1 MSEIFPSA
9 AIIFALLAGAGI
21 VPYFIQRVFIGVNIY
36 LIFLSFC
43 SFFLIQTTQPRKVD
57 RDFFFTK
64 LEERDKYIAE
74 ERLKYQQLEKMLLEK
89 RQKKIK
95 PSKE

>member
-43 SFFLIQTTQPRKVD
+43 SFFLIQTT
-57 RDFFFTK
+57 
-64 LEERDKYIAE
+64 
-74 ERLKYQQLEKMLLEK
+74 
-89 RQKKIK
+89 
-95 PSKE
+95 